1 MAACSPPAPDVPE
14 HDLAH
19 VKPRGVTSR
28 GHDVTQPYD
37 WNADAIACYTLALRM
52 IALRL
57 GTRRFE
63 TIPEMY
69 WQERH
74 GVIP

>member
-1 MAACSPPAPDVPE
+1 MPWLRKP
-14 HDLAH
+14 LIY
-19 VKPRGVTSR
+19 PRGPTRVNNT
-28 GHDVTQPYD
+28 PYD
-37 WNADAIACYTLALRM
+37 WNADAVACYTLALRM

-57 GTRRFE
+57 GTRRLE

>member
-1 MAACSPPAPDVPE
+1 M
-14 HDLAH
+14 
-19 VKPRGVTSR
+19 T
-28 GHDVTQPYD
+28 YD
-37 WNADAIACYTLALRM
+37 WRQDALDCYHLALRM

-57 GTRRFE
+57 GVVRFE

-69 WQERH
+69 WQEAH

>member
-1 MAACSPPAPDVPE
+1 MTA
-14 HDLAH
+14 
-19 VKPRGVTSR
+19 
-28 GHDVTQPYD
+28 PYD
-37 WNADAIACYTLALRM
+37 WKADAIASYTLALRM
-52 IALRL
+52 IALQI
-57 GTRRFE
+57 GTRRFA

>member
-1 MAACSPPAPDVPE
+1 MARTPLTPGCSPRAPDVSE
-14 HDLAH
+14 
-19 VKPRGVTSR
+19 R
-28 GHDVTQPYD
+28 PYD
-37 WNADAIACYTLALRM
+37 WNADAVACYTLALRM
-52 IALRL
+52 IALRM
-57 GTRRFE
+57 GIRRFE

>member
-1 MAACSPPAPDVPE
+1 VNN
-14 HDLAH
+14 
-19 VKPRGVTSR
+19 T
-28 GHDVTQPYD
+28 PYD
-37 WNADAIACYTLALRM
+37 WNADAVACYTLALRM